1 MSFTSIT
8 KEILESAYNY
18 QAYKSLVSDLH
29 TEGRTTNED
38 NSEGMLNYT
47 KMNIQR
53 SSRWDKRGKINDD
66 LTATIKDITKDQIW
80 LVITEGWCGDAAQVL
95 PFINKMAEINDRID
109 LKLILR
115 DKHPE
120 VMDEFLTDGSRSIP
134 KVVILDKKNLDVLG
148 SWGPRPKEVHK
159 EYIQKIRNESFDNKK
174 AAEDLHLWY
183 ARDKGRV
190 AQKEFEKILKNL
202 N

>member
-18 QAYKSLVSDLH
+18 QAYKSLVSDLY

-66 LTATIKDITKDQIW
+66 LIATIKDISKDQIW

-95 PFINKMAEINDRID
+95 PFINKMAEINDLID

-159 EYIQKIRNESFDNKK
+159 DYIQKIRDENFDNQK

-183 ARDKGRV
+183 ARDKGKA
-190 AQKEFEKILKNL
+190 AQKEFEEILKNL